1 MFNGF
6 KIEKRDQLR
15 RMKYQ
20 ERQRLQQAEV
30 KQALGTQQTKG
41 KLDKFAIRLIK

>member
-20 ERQRLQQAEV
+20 ERQRLET
-30 KQALGTQQTKG
+30 KQSFGKEQSKGMLG
-41 KLDKFAIRLIK
+41 KFAIRLIK